1 MRISDWSSDVC
12 SSDLAV
18 RRVSAQALWRS
29 HLTAPLALP
38 ALRSDDVRVKMGTAR
53 RASTFLARSRS
64 WISTPGVSFGE
75 LMHASC
81 LSQRWHGGLRG
92 RAEYPSAS
100 FSIHTQESKLP
111 GCSIAGQLSEV
122 SAVDHKIRKYHLL
135 RTVYPCLT

>member
-81 LSQRWHGGLRG
+81 LSQRRTDERRVG
-92 RAEYPSAS
+92 
-100 FSIHTQESKLP
+100 K
-111 GCSIAGQLSEV
+111 AGV
-122 SAVDHKIRKYHLL
+122 STCRYRWWPDH
-135 RTVYPCLT
+135 